1 MGAILVGGDD
11 MKANRKMRPWG
22 VAGVIFGMVA
32 GVATSVLGSEPPR
45 LRRSTQIED
54 GGPLGVGR
62 QTPVLRFETITGQ
75 QRDTQTL
82 LKNRKG
88 LVYVMTSTGCPLSIK
103 YGARLAAIEKQFTA
117 TARFV
122 YVNTVRAESQDD
134 MRRQIR
140 EYGFRGDYAPDRERK
155 IIEALGARTTT
166 EVFVIDAAR
175 TLIYRGAV
183 DDQYGIG
190 LALNEPRHAFL
201 IDALTALKNGTTP
214 SIDATFPPGC
224 LLDVPQR
231 DEPPQGGITY
241 HGRVA
246 RILQENCLDCHRL
259 GGAAPFPLNSYSAL
273 LGRLSMIDAVVSSK
287 IMPPW
292 HGDVPPTGEGSVWA
306 NQRAMSEVDRRD
318 LLAWL
323 RSSRP
328 LGRPEDAPV
337 RHAVTNTWDIGRPD
351 VILSTVRLDLPETGP
366 MQHERLIVSTNFKE
380 DQWAEAIEF
389 RQDSHEAIHHAL
401 IWLLPPG
408 ATLPATDA
416 LPANL
421 ELLGAYSPGDYVI
434 RYDGRMARKISA
446 GSLLL
451 IDLYARP
458 MDLVIQTRLRVGMRF
473 AREAPTHAVRSLVV
487 AADRLEIP
495 AGAAN
500 EEATLAATLTY
511 DARVLALMPYLRARG
526 VGVSID
532 LTTPSQQTQR
542 LLDAKAYD
550 YRWQIRYRL
559 KEPLALE
566 AGTRIDLT
574 GKYDNSVENLNNPD
588 ATVAARTGVGAD
600 EDALMLALEVV
611 EPVASGMG
619 E

>member
-1 MGAILVGGDD
+1 MVTKV
-11 MKANRKMRPWG
+11 MRKLFW
-22 VAGVIFGMVA
+22 VALLSA
-32 GVATSVLGSEPPR
+32 ASTALAADEPAR

-54 GGPLGVGR
+54 GAPLGVGR

-75 QRDTQTL
+75 QRDTATL
-82 LKNRKG
+82 LRERNG
-88 LVYVMTSTGCPLSIK
+88 MVYVMTSTGCPLSIK
-103 YGARLAAIEKQFTA
+103 YGARLAAIEKRFADT
-117 TARFV
+117 TRFV

-140 EYGFRGDYAPDRERK
+140 EYGFRGPYAPDRERK
-155 IIEALGARTTT
+155 MIEALGARTTT

-190 LALNEPRHAFL
+190 FALNEPRRQFL
-201 IDALTALKNGTTP
+201 IDALEALKAGSTP
-214 SIDATFPPGC
+214 TIDATFPPGC

-231 DEPPQGGITY
+231 DQPPAGGVTY
-241 HGRVA
+241 HGRIA

-292 HGDVPPTGEGSVWA
+292 HGDSPPPGESSVWA
-306 NQRAMSEVDRRD
+306 NGRAMSDADRRD

-323 RSSRP
+323 RSNRP
-328 LGRPEDAPV
+328 LGRPENAPV
-337 RHAVTNTWDIGRPD
+337 RQAVTNTWDIGRPD

-366 MQHERLIVSTNFKE
+366 MQHERLIVATDFKE
-380 DQWAEAIEF
+380 DRWAEALEF

-408 ATLPATDA
+408 ATLPRTDA
-416 LPANL
+416 LPTNL

-434 RYDGRMARKISA
+434 RYGARTARRIPA

-473 AREAPTHAVRSLVV
+473 ARETPTQSVRALVV
-487 AADRLEIP
+487 AADELAIP
-495 AGAAN
+495 VGAAN
-500 EEATLAATLTY
+500 EEATLAATLTD
-511 DARVLALMPYLRARG
+511 DARVIALMPYMRARG
-526 VGVSID
+526 VGVTLDIAQ
-532 LTTPSQQTQR
+532 PSQDTQR
-542 LLDAKAYD
+542 LLDAPAYD

-559 KEPLALE
+559 KEPLPLA
-566 AGTRIDLT
+566 AGTRLELT
-574 GKYDNSVENLNNPD
+574 GKYDNSIGNLNNPD
-588 ATVAARTGVGAD
+588 ATVPGINGVDAD
-600 EDALMLALEVV
+600 EEALMLVLEII
-611 EPVASGMG
+611 EPIDLNESD